1 MLLKQCAQQ
10 ATVLL
15 YDDYAVG
22 HLKNQNYNKM
32 NQYHQPLYVQV
43 PHFALPEKHFKI
55 MVIAKTKLQPQT
67 NNCIWD
73 KYTFL
78 VQCTIGTL
86 IYQHVI
92 IILDIIFGLF
102 TNNINNNFSS
112 L

>member
-15 YDDYAVG
+15 YDVYSGG
-22 HLKNQNYNKM
+22 HLENPNYDKM
-32 NQYHQPLYVQV
+32 NHYHQPLYVQV
-43 PHFALPEKHFKI
+43 THFALSEKHFKI

-67 NNCIWD
+67 NYCIRD

-78 VQCTIGTL
+78 VQCTMGTL

-92 IILDIIFGLF
+92 TILDIIFVVV
-102 TNNINNNFSS
+102 TNNINNNLS
-112 L
+112 

>member
-15 YDDYAVG
+15 YDVYSGG
-22 HLKNQNYNKM
+22 HLENPNYNKM
-32 NQYHQPLYVQV
+32 YHYHQPLYVQV
-43 PHFALPEKHFKI
+43 PHFAQSEKHFKI

-78 VQCTIGTL
+78 VQCTMGTL

-92 IILDIIFGLF
+92 TILDIIFVVV
-102 TNNINNNFSS
+102 TNNVNNNLS
-112 L
+112 